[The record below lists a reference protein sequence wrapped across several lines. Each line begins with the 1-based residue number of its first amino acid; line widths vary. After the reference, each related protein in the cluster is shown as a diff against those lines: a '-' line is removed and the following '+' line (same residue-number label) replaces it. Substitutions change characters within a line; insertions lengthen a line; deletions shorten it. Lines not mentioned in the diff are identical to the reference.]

1 MYTVHCSLTN
11 MHRAGA
17 VPAAEHHSLLI
28 KVCIDLLAVMLLL
41 IAPNFSFQPYLLT
54 SIPGLGCSKLG

>member
-1 MYTVHCSLTN
+1 

-17 VPAAEHHSLLI
+17 VPAAEHHALLI

-41 IAPNFSFQPYLLT
+41 IEPNFSFQPYLLT
-54 SIPGLGCSKLG
+54 SIPSLGCSKLG